1 MDYLLLTILGLL
13 PSFIWLCFFL
23 FFDVHPES
31 KRMVLKIFIWGMLST
46 LPILGIFKILI
57 WLGAIEKIENIIAF
71 SVIVLSLNTL
81 FWATIEEV
89 MKYLVVRYNVLKS
102 SEFDE
107 PVDIVLYMIIAGVGF
122 AAFENILILFDA
134 HPFLALPEIFIL
146 AFLRFISATIGHAL
160 WSGLIGYYMAL
171 SFYKIKE
178 RKKLLMKG
186 IIIASLLHGLYNL
199 PIILV
204 NRGMHYPLP
213 TIALALIPVII
224 LIGSAIFIFFAFKKL
239 KRLKSVCEH

>member
-46 LPILGIFKILI
+46 LPILGVFKILI
-57 WLGAIEKIENIIAF
+57 WLGVIEEIENIIAF

-107 PVDIVLYMIIAGVGF
+107 PVDIMLYMIIAGVGF
-122 AAFENILILFDA
+122 AAFENILVLLGA
-134 HPFLALPEIFIL
+134 HPVLTLPEIFIL

-171 SFYKIKE
+171 SFFEPKK
-178 RKKLLMKG
+178 RKK
-186 IIIASLLHGLYNL
+186 
-199 PIILV
+199 
-204 NRGMHYPLP
+204 
-213 TIALALIPVII
+213 
-224 LIGSAIFIFFAFKKL
+224 F
-239 KRLKSVCEH
+239 